1 MVFSVGFTRIAN
13 SRRLTHH
20 GGSRMSLYDHH
31 GKQKYPSVSLLSS
44 SASLGWSCVAAEL
57 RCIPP
62 GELPAIQ
69 PTQME
74 IAIAMRA
81 DNVATVSRKGDG
93 VRQETRVEPG
103 VIWLCPAGV
112 GEDEIIVT
120 APMTEVLHI
129 YLPASRFDQLSD
141 VFGGS
146 QATAKSIRYLAGVHD
161 DLIRQIGVSMLGE
174 MKSESAAGKV
184 LVESLALTLSARLAQ
199 TYANDS
205 PPIIDSSYQ
214 RHELGDVRIRRVMD
228 YMSTHL
234 EDDIR
239 IEDLAGVAC
248 LSPFHFIR
256 MFSNTMGVPPH
267 RYLSRMRLERAKAL
281 LAICGATLAD
291 IALACRFSSQANFTR
306 AFKRA
311 TGMTPGEY
319 RQATR

>member
-1 MVFSVGFTRIAN
+1 
-13 SRRLTHH
+13 
-20 GGSRMSLYDHH
+20 MSLYDH
-31 GKQKYPSVSLLSS
+31 GEQKFPKASLLAS
-44 SASLGWSCVAAEL
+44 SAPFGWGDVAAEL
-57 RCIPP
+57 RCHPA

-74 IAIAMRA
+74 ITIAMCGNPDAVVGR
-81 DNVATVSRKGDG
+81 TGDG

-103 VIWLCPAGV
+103 TIWLCPTGV
-112 GEDEIIVT
+112 GEDNIRIT
-120 APMTEVLHI
+120 APLSEILHI

-146 QATAKSIRYLAGVHD
+146 QATAKSIRYLAGVND
-161 DLIRQIGVSMLGE
+161 DLIRQIGVSLLAE

-199 TYANDS
+199 TYAHDS

-256 MFSNTMGVPPH
+256 MFSNTTGVPPH

-281 LAICGATLAD
+281 LAIGGATLAD

-311 TGMTPGEY
+311 IGMTPGEY
-319 RQATR
+319 RQARR